1 LDLKFV
7 MMKANSIFKITA
19 IIAALL
25 CGNAVAHAQKAKD
38 KPAKDK
44 PVVVSVP
51 PTVEVRVEPKVKVE
65 VKTQKSKVTTTI
77 NTTTA
82 TTTTTAAKATTKTTK
97 PTTVIR
103 ITPVVSPRVAAS
115 PAPRAMRPFISEQTA
130 AADQNVI
137 VSLSV
142 LSGSIT
148 VHGSDRRDVRVQTN
162 DEKRIELRRKD
173 GTGGN
178 SPATRLQVLFYDSDE
193 NGGQADECG
202 GSTDV
207 KMDVPRGA
215 TVILKTQEGDID
227 VSDVAEASAYTSNG
241 DVALRRVARSVEAK
255 SNSGDVTLRDAG
267 GHVRLNTIS
276 GSVEAI
282 NVNATDGG
290 DFLQAKTVSGDVTLE
305 GIGPARV
312 EASTISGDLNL
323 TGALA
328 PGGHYD
334 FNTTSG
340 DITLTLPGTVS
351 FKLDAQVFTSGEIN
365 TGFPIKQVGKIPN
378 ASPPTSGTLIG
389 TYGSGDATINL
400 SSYSGTLRLIKK

>member
-7 MMKANSIFKITA
+7 MMKANYLFKFTA
-19 IIAALL
+19 IVAALL
-25 CGNAVAHAQKAKD
+25 CGNAVAHAQKV
-38 KPAKDK
+38 KDK
-44 PVVVSVP
+44 PVVVNVAP
-51 PTVEVRVEPKVKVE
+51 KVKVRVEPNVKVE
-65 VKTQKSKVTTTI
+65 VTTQAAKVTTT
-77 NTTTA
+77 TKATAATKATKTTA
-82 TTTTTAAKATTKTTK
+82 TAKPVTAIKVTSVA
-97 PTTVIR
+97 
-103 ITPVVSPRVAAS
+103 PRVAAS
-115 PAPRAMRPFISEQTA
+115 PAPRVTRPFVSEQTT

-178 SPATRLQVLFYDSDE
+178 TPATRLQVLFYDSDE

-207 KMDVPRGA
+207 KLDVPRGA

-227 VSDVAEASAYTSNG
+227 VSDVAEARASTSNG
-241 DVALRRVARSVEAK
+241 DVSLRRVTRAVEAK
-255 SNSGDVTLRDAG
+255 SNSGDVVLRDAG
-267 GHVRLNTIS
+267 GHVRLNSIS
-276 GSVEAI
+276 GSVEVV
-282 NVNATDGG
+282 NVTALDGG

-305 GIGPARV
+305 SIGPARV
-312 EASTISGDLNL
+312 EASTISGELNL

-340 DITLTLPGTVS
+340 DITLTLPGSVS

-365 TGFPIKQVGKIPN
+365 TGFPIKQVGRIAN

>member
-1 LDLKFV
+1 
-7 MMKANSIFKITA
+7 MMKANSLFKCAA
-19 IIAALL
+19 IVAALL

-38 KPAKDK
+38 KPA
-44 PVVVSVP
+44 VVNVAP
-51 PTVEVRVEPKVKVE
+51 MVEVRVEPKVKVE
-65 VKTQKSKVTTTI
+65 VKTKTTKV
-77 NTTTA
+77 
-82 TTTTTAAKATTKTTK
+82 TTTTTATATTKATRTTK
-97 PTTVIR
+97 PTTVIK
-103 ITPVVSPRVAAS
+103 ITPMVAPKISAQ
-115 PAPRAMRPFISEQTA
+115 PATGAVRPFISEQTA

-148 VHGSDRRDVRVQTN
+148 VHGSDRRDVRVLTN

-178 SPATRLQVLFYDSDE
+178 TPATRLQVLFYDSDE

-207 KMDVPRGA
+207 KMEVPRGA

-241 DVALRRVARSVEAK
+241 DVSLRRVARAVEAK

-282 NVNATDGG
+282 NVSAIDGG

-305 GIGPARV
+305 SIGPARV
-312 EASTISGDLNL
+312 EASTISGELNL

-340 DITLTLPGTVS
+340 DITLTLPGSAS
-351 FKLDAQVFTSGEIN
+351 FKLAAQVFTSGEIN
-365 TGFPIKQVGKIPN
+365 TSFPIKQIGKTPSSSPPN
-378 ASPPTSGTLIG
+378 AGALIG

>member
-7 MMKANSIFKITA
+7 MMKANSLFKCTA
-19 IIAALL
+19 IVAALL

-38 KPAKDK
+38 KP
-44 PVVVSVP
+44 VVVSVA
-51 PTVEVRVEPKVKVE
+51 PTVEVRVEPTVKVE
-65 VKTQKSKVTTTI
+65 VKAQKTKVTTT
-77 NTTTA
+77 TTTA
-82 TTTTTAAKATTKTTK
+82 TTTTKGTKTTK

-103 ITPVVSPRVAAS
+103 VTPVVAPRVMAP
-115 PAPRAMRPFISEQTA
+115 PAPRAKRPFISEQTA

-148 VHGSDRRDVRVQTN
+148 VRGSDRRDVRVQTN

-241 DVALRRVARSVEAK
+241 DVSLRRVARSVDAK

-267 GHVRLNTIS
+267 GHVRLNSIS
-276 GSVEAI
+276 GSVEAT
-282 NVNATDGG
+282 NVSAIEGG

-305 GIGPARV
+305 SIGPARV
-312 EASTISGDLNL
+312 EASTISGELNL

-334 FNTTSG
+334 FKTTSG
-340 DITLTLPGTVS
+340 DITLTLPGNVS

-365 TGFPIKQVGKIPN
+365 TSFPIKQIGKIPN
-378 ASPPTSGTLIG
+378 ASPPNSGTLIG